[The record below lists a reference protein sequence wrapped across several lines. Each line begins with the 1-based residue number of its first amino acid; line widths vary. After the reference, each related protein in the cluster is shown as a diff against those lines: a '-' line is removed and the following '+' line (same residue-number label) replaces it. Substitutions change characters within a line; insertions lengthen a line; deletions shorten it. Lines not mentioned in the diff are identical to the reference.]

1 MIIVNSLQLF
11 SVFFEKIF
19 ICKEYLFHYD
29 FLSGT
34 IKAAQKMK
42 EVIKMS
48 EQKSTP
54 CFTGRN
60 VPISEIA
67 KASGKEPQF
76 IRIGLQKGILKFGF
90 AMRKDN
96 SSEYNYYCPDKLVWE
111 QLGYFRGQGDDENG

>member
-1 MIIVNSLQLF
+1 
-11 SVFFEKIF
+11 
-19 ICKEYLFHYD
+19 
-29 FLSGT
+29 
-34 IKAAQKMK
+34 
-42 EVIKMS
+42 MS
-48 EQKSTP
+48 EQNPTP
-54 CFTGRN
+54 NFTGMN

-90 AMRKDN
+90 ALRKDN

>member
-1 MIIVNSLQLF
+1 MFEEFLF
-11 SVFFEKIF
+11 NQN
-19 ICKEYLFHYD
+19 

-34 IKAAQKMK
+34 IKTAQKMK

-48 EQKSTP
+48 ERKSTP
-54 CFTGRN
+54 NFTGRN
-60 VPISEIA
+60 VPIGEIA

-111 QLGYFRGQGDDENG
+111 QLGYFREVTGDDRG